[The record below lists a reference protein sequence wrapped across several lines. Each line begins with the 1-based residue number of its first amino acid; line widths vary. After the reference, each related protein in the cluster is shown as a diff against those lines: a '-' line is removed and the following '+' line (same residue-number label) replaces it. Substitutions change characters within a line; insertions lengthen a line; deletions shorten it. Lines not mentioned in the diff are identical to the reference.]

1 MQTITYVFIIAL
13 GWGMLKMT
21 IIQLFPRHVAILSYV
36 LGVGLLLIY
45 AFFVLGTRVTIKLL
59 GRWNLWFGVFLIIL
73 TLILAVMIFL
83 YSRELKFQG
92 YMLEYAVTYL
102 DQNPIT
108 FLAIPL
114 FFLLHLGLVGLMFWQ
129 HVCFST

>member
-21 IIQLFPRHVAILSYV
+21 ITQLFPRHVAILSYV

-45 AFFVLGTRVTIKLL
+45 AFFVLGTSVTIKLL
-59 GRWNLWFGVFLIIL
+59 GRWNLWFGIFLIIL
-73 TLILAVMIFL
+73 ALILAVMIFM

-92 YMLEYAVTYL
+92 YML
-102 DQNPIT
+102 
-108 FLAIPL
+108 
-114 FFLLHLGLVGLMFWQ
+114 
-129 HVCFST
+129 